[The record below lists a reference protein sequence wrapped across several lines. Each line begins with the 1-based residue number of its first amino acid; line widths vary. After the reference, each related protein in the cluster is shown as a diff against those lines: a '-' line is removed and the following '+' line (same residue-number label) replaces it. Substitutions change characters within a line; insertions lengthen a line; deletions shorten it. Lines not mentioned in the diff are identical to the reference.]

1 MKPRTADKIEHKEFE
16 YLVERKYRNYKYV
29 LYMFIAGLGLMYLI
43 LTLMYVLY
51 RFEYHLPSVRLTAMF
66 IFNNMVL
73 LLSIATLYL
82 TQHFFSTSN
91 YYQYKTCL
99 LMVSFLGLLFLVG
112 QIIAVIKQLNL
123 DVVNG
128 YYTSYYLFLI
138 SIVHALQ
145 VFMSLLFWS
154 IFSWKSWKQLS
165 NYAISIVYFTD
176 PVMRLQLNLFSIF
189 WYSSGLFWMIV
200 YVFFLAYAV

>member
-1 MKPRTADKIEHKEFE
+1 MKPHTADKIEHKEFE
-16 YLVERKYRNYKYV
+16 YRIERKYRNYKYV
-29 LYMFIAGLGLMYLI
+29 LYMCIAGLGLMYLT

-51 RFEYHLPSVRLTAMF
+51 RFEYHLPSVRLTVMF

-99 LMVSFLGLLFLVG
+99 LTVSFLGLLFLVG
-112 QIIAVIKQLNL
+112 QGIAIAKQLNL
-123 DVVNG
+123 DVING
-128 YYTSYYLFLI
+128 YYTSYYLFLV
-138 SIVHALQ
+138 SIIHSGQ
-145 VFMSLLFWS
+145 VLFYLLFW
-154 IFSWKSWKQLS
+154 IVFSWKSWKQLN

-189 WYSSGLFWMIV
+189 WYSTGMFWMVV
-200 YVFFLAYAV
+200 YVFFLAYSI